1 MNNQEYDGPVLNIGI
16 EVVLIP
22 RKNGP
27 LQDIDYCRFL
37 IMEFYGY
44 NIKILFTHLQLHL
57 YDVHI

>member
-27 LQDIDYCRFL
+27 LQDIDYCRFSNNGILWIQHKDIIHAFATSL
-37 IMEFYGY
+37 I
-44 NIKILFTHLQLHL
+44 
-57 YDVHI
+57 